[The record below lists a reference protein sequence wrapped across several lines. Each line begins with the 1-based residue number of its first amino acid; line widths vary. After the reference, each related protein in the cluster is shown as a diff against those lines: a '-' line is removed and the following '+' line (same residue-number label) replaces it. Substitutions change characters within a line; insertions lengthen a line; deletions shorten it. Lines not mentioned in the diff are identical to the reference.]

1 MSRFQYGGQAVLEG
15 VMMRG
20 KHSMAIAVRRP
31 DGDISVKVNTISSS
45 SRMGF
50 LKWPFIRGVVN
61 LIDSLVIGMNALM
74 YSANEVTG
82 DDEQLSPAEMTLTLV
97 MGLGLFILL
106 FIVVPN
112 IAAGFIQR
120 NVSNIVV
127 VNLLE
132 GLFRIVIF
140 IVYLLAV
147 SKMKDIDRVFQYH
160 GAEHKTIS
168 TWEAGEEIR
177 VSNAMKYSTLH
188 PRCGTNFLLIVMI
201 ISILIFSFLGRQTV
215 LMRILSRVLLLPVV
229 AGVSYEFLKFAG
241 SHDDNPIIRCAIWPG
256 LMLQKLTTRQPDPS
270 QLEVAIVSL
279 KAAMERDDAIEA
291 GENMPLVTTRVVTVS
306 EDGSIE
312 PVERKVEEP
321 EEEPCDATEPFGPA
335 TAEDEPEAVVEN
347 SLDKTAANAV
357 GEH

>member
-1 MSRFQYGGQAVLEG
+1 
-15 VMMRG
+15 
-20 KHSMAIAVRRP
+20 
-31 DGDISVKVNTISSS
+31 
-45 SRMGF
+45 
-50 LKWPFIRGVVN
+50 
-61 LIDSLVIGMNALM
+61 
-74 YSANEVTG
+74 
-82 DDEQLSPAEMTLTLV
+82 
-97 MGLGLFILL
+97 
-106 FIVVPN
+106 
-112 IAAGFIQR
+112 
-120 NVSNIVV
+120 
-127 VNLLE
+127 
-132 GLFRIVIF
+132 
-140 IVYLLAV
+140 
-147 SKMKDIDRVFQYH
+147 
-160 GAEHKTIS
+160 
-168 TWEAGEEIR
+168 
-177 VSNAMKYSTLH
+177 MKYSTLH

>member
-1 MSRFQYGGQAVLEG
+1 MLEG